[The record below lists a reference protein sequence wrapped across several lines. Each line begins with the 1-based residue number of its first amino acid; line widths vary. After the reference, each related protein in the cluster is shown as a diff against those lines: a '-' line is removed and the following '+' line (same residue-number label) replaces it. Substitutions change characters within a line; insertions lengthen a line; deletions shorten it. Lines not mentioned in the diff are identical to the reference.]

1 MMTDYAKLYAG
12 LLSESDPRTIPK
24 RQDKGPITQYHAEDL
39 LRAPYDLLESGEVR
53 LSLYYPAAKK
63 VEIEGHM
70 FVCELH
76 IDGDYHTGTCRVP
89 PGFHPL
95 KVFVDGSEV
104 LDRYLP
110 IGYGH
115 GRPINYLSIPS
126 GDDPRAVAEKER
138 GSVEMVW
145 LDSKIA
151 GGYQRLFV
159 YLPAQYHREPE
170 RRFPVLYLQHGHGE
184 NETAWFVNG
193 RVHLLLDELF
203 ASGEAEPAI
212 VVMSNGMTAS
222 LQGDSAVIH
231 AFDGFIR
238 MLTEEI
244 VPFTD
249 GRFRTISDREHRAV
263 AGLSLGSIQASL
275 AARKRPD
282 LFVDVGLFSGFFRN
296 PSIPPELI
304 PAGELCAFREKN
316 HLLFRAIGTEDKYM
330 AFFEADDRFL
340 MEEGIPSVRK
350 LYPGMH
356 EWNVWRLCL
365 RDFMQLVFH

>member
-1 MMTDYAKLYAG
+1 MMTDYARLYAG

-39 LRAPYDLLESGEVR
+39 LRAPYELLESGEVR

-159 YLPAQYHREPE
+159 YLPAQYHRSAAFPYSISSMATEKTKPPGLSMDAYICFWTSCSLQE
-170 RRFPVLYLQHGHGE
+170 RRNL
-184 NETAWFVNG
+184 
-193 RVHLLLDELF
+193 
-203 ASGEAEPAI
+203 
-212 VVMSNGMTAS
+212 
-222 LQGDSAVIH
+222 
-231 AFDGFIR
+231 
-238 MLTEEI
+238 
-244 VPFTD
+244 
-249 GRFRTISDREHRAV
+249 
-263 AGLSLGSIQASL
+263 
-275 AARKRPD
+275 
-282 LFVDVGLFSGFFRN
+282 
-296 PSIPPELI
+296 PS
-304 PAGELCAFREKN
+304 
-316 HLLFRAIGTEDKYM
+316 
-330 AFFEADDRFL
+330 
-340 MEEGIPSVRK
+340 S
-350 LYPGMH
+350 
-356 EWNVWRLCL
+356 
-365 RDFMQLVFH
+365 